1 MWQDILNIIISNGIF
16 AVLFVSL
23 LFIQIKD
30 SKRREEKYQ
39 DAIKRLSH
47 HLDIVE
53 DIKEDIKEMK
63 KVIVMP
69 KKKGKKLN
77 EV

>member
-1 MWQDILNIIISNGIF
+1 MWQEIINIVISNGIF
-16 AVLFVSL
+16 AVLFVML
-23 LFIQIKD
+23 LFVQIKD

-39 DAIKRLSH
+39 DAIKKLSC

-53 DIKEDIKEMK
+53 EINEDVKEIK

-69 KKKGKKLN
+69 KKKEKKVN

>member
-16 AVLFVSL
+16 AILFVSL

>member
-16 AVLFVSL
+16 AIVFVSV

>member
-1 MWQDILNIIISNGIF
+1 MWQEIINIVISNGIF
-16 AVLFVSL
+16 AVLFVML

-39 DAIKRLSH
+39 DAIKKLSY
-47 HLDIVE
+47 HLDVVE
-53 DIKEDIKEMK
+53 EIKEDVKEIK

-69 KKKGKKLN
+69 KKKEKKVN